1 MNSSS
6 IQHINNILILDDD
19 VLQAKALSK
28 KLIKG
33 GYQVS
38 AVTHTGVQTIA
49 AVKKNPPDI
58 ALLDI
63 NLNGQQIDGIEV
75 GTALQELHPD
85 IIIIYITAYA
95 NDENFKKALDS
106 KPYAFIEKP
115 YQMKTLH
122 REIEMAVQK
131 VIQLKESLLPTNQQV
146 PIPSSSSRLVC
157 LPNCFLLKDG
167 AGGGHQKINLTHIYY
182 LKADGMYTSIF
193 TDQKKIYATLML
205 KAFVEHLNFPSLLRV
220 HNSYM
225 VNLTQIKEVQVK
237 HNGGKLLLEN
247 GAVVP
252 VSKSYVE
259 QFWEGI
265 GRLNSKQI
273 S

>member
-1 MNSSS
+1 M
-6 IQHINNILILDDD
+6 IQHINNILVLDDD

-33 GYQVS
+33 GYKIS
-38 AVTHTGVQTIA
+38 AITHTGVQAIE
-49 AVKKNPPDI
+49 AVKKSPPDI

-75 GTALQELHPD
+75 GRALQQLHQD

-95 NDENFKKALDS
+95 NDDNFKKALDS

-115 YQMKTLH
+115 YQMKTLY

-131 VIQLKESLLPTNQQV
+131 VVQLKESLAPADQNMGT
-146 PIPSSSSRLVC
+146 ISSSSRLIC
-157 LPNCFLLKDG
+157 FPNCFLLKDG
-167 AGGGHQKINLTHIYY
+167 TGGGHQKINLEHIFY

-193 TDQKKIYATLML
+193 TEYKKIYATLML
-205 KAFVEHLNFPSLLRV
+205 KEFVAHLRFPSLIRV

-225 VNLTQIKEVQVK
+225 VNLSQIKEVQVK

-247 GAVVP
+247 GAIVP

-259 QFWEGI
+259 QFWEGLH
-265 GRLNSKQI
+265 GLAKF
-273 S
+273 